1 MLIRVIRAQRS
12 LFGRLFLARIT
23 RIYTDCLPFT
33 AANNRLYFS
42 VLRWRDFG
50 SLLPIMNKPQR
61 HSVTE
66 FLLWVFIFYSMTIFS
81 DSVVKERFSAFFVRD
96 GAGFAL
102 EIIFKIKFKIILFPC
117 SLQILN
123 IILYIISSEA
133 TKSMRNSYRSG
144 SKWTLFRLQTNLLC
158 TSKLHYLKVN

>member
-1 MLIRVIRAQRS
+1 MPKDPCSADS
-12 LFGRLFLARIT
+12 FLARIT
-23 RIYTDCLPFT
+23 RISTDCLPFT
-33 AANNRLYFS
+33 AANNGLYIS
-42 VLRWRDFG
+42 LLRWRAFG
-50 SLLPIMNKPQR
+50 FCSQLWINHR
-61 HSVTE
+61 GTE
-66 FLLWVFIFYSMTIFS
+66 FYLLWVFIFSYDHILYDSMPLWWKK
-81 DSVVKERFSAFFVRD
+81 DFSAFFVRD

-133 TKSMRNSYRSG
+133 TKSMGNSYRSG

-158 TSKLHYLKVN
+158 TSNKH